1 MNIPFKR
8 GNILLPKNTD
18 MTKWSVIACDQYT
31 SEPEY
36 WNDVEK
42 IVGDAPSTL
51 KLTLP
56 EIYLEDENVSERI
69 AKINSNMKAL
79 LDEDFF
85 NEYKDSM
92 IYLERTQ
99 SDGKIREGL
108 IGVVDLEAYSYEK
121 GAETPIRATEKT
133 VIERIPP
140 RVKIRENA
148 PLELPHI
155 MILIDDDK
163 KQIIENLKNKVSED
177 DIVYD
182 FDLMKN
188 GGHVK
193 GYLLNE
199 ETMDEVDKGLKELAD
214 KEVFAKKYDVNNKE
228 VLLFA
233 MGDGN
238 HSLATAKACYE
249 KLKETMSEEEYLNN
263 PARYAL
269 VELVNLHS
277 PALEFE
283 AINRVIFNTEPE
295 KLLNSLKEYY
305 QINKDGNGQKI
316 EVITNDVDEK
326 WYIEN
331 PKSNIAVGS
340 IQIFL
345 DEYLKNNEGKIDY
358 IHGEETTK
366 NLAKQSGNVGFI
378 FEAMPKNELFKT
390 VILDGSLPRKTFS
403 MGHSYDKRYYLE
415 SRKIK

>member
-18 MTKWSVIACDQYT
+18 MTKWSVVACDQYT

-403 MGHSYDKRYYLE
+403 MGHSYDKRY
-415 SRKIK
+415 

>member
-18 MTKWSVIACDQYT
+18 MTKWSVVACDQYT

-51 KLTLP
+51 KLILP

-121 GAETPIRATEKT
+121 GAETPIRATEKN

-305 QINKDGNGQKI
+305 QINKDGNGQEI

>member
-18 MTKWSVIACDQYT
+18 MTKWSVVACDQYT

-163 KQIIENLKNKVSED
+163 KRIIENLKNKVSED

>member
-18 MTKWSVIACDQYT
+18 MTKWSVVACDQYT

-277 PALEFE
+277 SALEFE
-283 AINRVIFNTEPE
+283 AINRVIFDTDKED
-295 KLLNSLKEYY
+295 LLNELHKYY
-305 QINKDGNGQKI
+305 NINKNGNGQKVR
-316 EVITNDVDEK
+316 VITDNLNED

-340 IQIFL
+340 IQMFL
-345 DEYLKNNEGKIDY
+345 DEYLKDHKGKIDY
-358 IHGEETTK
+358 IHGEDVTTELGSK
-366 NLAKQSGNVGFI
+366 EGNVGFI
-378 FEAMPKNELFKT
+378 FDAMEKCDLFKT
-390 VILDGSLPRKTFS
+390 VILDGALPRKTFS
-403 MGHSYDKRYYLE
+403 MGHANDKRYYLE
-415 SRKIK
+415 ARKIK